1 MKEIIEKLKLKIDI
15 EIDKIYLLYNGQ
27 KINVEMIIEDIINNE
42 DRNKNEMNIIVYDI
56 NNTIINENIKQSEDI
71 ICPECKNNTL
81 IKIEDYKIR
90 KYNCKNKH
98 NNLLL
103 LKEYENSQNI
113 DISQIKCEICKI
125 KNKSNTYNNEMHKC
139 ITCDKNLCPLCK
151 STHDKNHKII
161 NYDNINNICNKHNN
175 IYIKYC
181 KQCNE
186 NICMLCEKDHKL
198 HDIIYFGDI
207 LPNNNNIK
215 ELKEYINKLN
225 IEINE
230 IISKLEDI
238 KINMEKYYNISN
250 NIINNENNQNYYIL
264 NNKNEFINN
273 NNIIIKDIK
282 EIINDNKVNTK
293 IIKLLNI
300 YDKMDKK
307 EYNYIIGEIEIK
319 EENVGKKIQI
329 INSYENIIREG
340 LLKPFNDEYK
350 YKNEKEIKEKCMME
364 LNDEIIPFSYYY
376 KFNEKGKYK
385 IKYKFNGNLK
395 ILCGIFLGCNSI
407 TNIDLSNFIT
417 QNVINMNG
425 MFYGCS
431 SLTNI
436 GLSNFDTKNVT
447 NMNGMFSKC
456 KSLKIKSVKTNDK
469 QIIELIKKFLK

>member
-1 MKEIIEKLKLKIDI
+1 MKEIIDKLKMKIDI

-27 KINVEMIIEDIINNE
+27 KINVEMKIEDIINNA
-42 DRNKNEMNIIVYDI
+42 DKNKNEMNIIVYDI

-71 ICPECKNNTL
+71 ICPECKKNVL

-113 DISQIKCEICKI
+113 EISQIKCEICKI
-125 KNKSNTYNNEMHKC
+125 KNKSNTYDNEMHKC

-161 NYDNINNICNKHNN
+161 NYDNINNICNKHNTM
-175 IYIKYC
+175 YVKYC

-215 ELKEYINKLN
+215 ELKEYIDKLN

-282 EIINDNKVNTK
+282 EIIDENKINNK

-300 YDKMDKK
+300 YDKMT
-307 EYNYIIGEIEIK
+307 YNYIISEIEIK

-385 IKYKFNGNLK
+385 I
-395 ILCGIFLGCNSI
+395 
-407 TNIDLSNFIT
+407 
-417 QNVINMNG
+417 
-425 MFYGCS
+425 
-431 SLTNI
+431 
-436 GLSNFDTKNVT
+436 
-447 NMNGMFSKC
+447 
-456 KSLKIKSVKTNDK
+456 
-469 QIIELIKKFLK
+469 